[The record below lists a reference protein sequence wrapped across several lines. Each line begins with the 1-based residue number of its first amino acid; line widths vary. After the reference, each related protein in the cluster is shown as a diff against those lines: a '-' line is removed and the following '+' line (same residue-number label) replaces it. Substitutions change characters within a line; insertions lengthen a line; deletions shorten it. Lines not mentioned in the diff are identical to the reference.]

1 VQSLYSFSSTRL
13 LSKLSWRVLGSV
25 AVTVVAMHVMAV
37 AWLQG
42 LDARDQKNIEPAQ
55 VTVELVAQQSLALPA
70 QTAAEVPPANA
81 PTPPT
86 PPTPVEPEPEREPEP
101 EPEPKPE
108 LELDPDPSQ
117 ALERSLDTQ
126 PNVEP
131 TPEPESAAQPK
142 SAVMSES
149 ASEVERASDV
159 LSAPTQ
165 GSTEAAQGLDNPV
178 PPYPPEAYFDRL
190 SGTVILRVR
199 VNADGQ
205 VDELRVKQSSGH
217 DILDDSAQSTV
228 IDWQFK
234 AAKQNGVEVAEW
246 VEVPITFQL
255 Q

>member
-1 VQSLYSFSSTRL
+1 
-13 LSKLSWRVLGSV
+13 
-25 AVTVVAMHVMAV
+25 MHVMAV

-70 QTAAEVPPANA
+70 QTAAEVPPA
-81 PTPPT
+81 
-86 PPTPVEPEPEREPEP
+86 PVEAEPEPEREPEL

-108 LELDPDPSQ
+108 LELDPDPTQ
-117 ALERSLDTQ
+117 APERSLDTQ

-217 DILDDSAQSTV
+217 DILDDSAQSTI

-255 Q
+255 E

>member
-1 VQSLYSFSSTRL
+1 M
-13 LSKLSWRVLGSV
+13 
-25 AVTVVAMHVMAV
+25 TVVVMHVMAV

-70 QTAAEVPPANA
+70 QTAAEVPPA
-81 PTPPT
+81 
-86 PPTPVEPEPEREPEP
+86 PVEAQPEPEREPER

-117 ALERSLDTQ
+117 APERSLDTQ

-205 VDELRVKQSSGH
+205 VDKLRVKQSSGH

-234 AAKQNGVEVAEW
+234 AARQNGVEVAEW
-246 VEVPITFQL
+246 VDVPITFQL
-255 Q
+255 K

>member
-1 VQSLYSFSSTRL
+1 M
-13 LSKLSWRVLGSV
+13 
-25 AVTVVAMHVMAV
+25 TVVVMHVMAV

-42 LDARDQKNIEPAQ
+42 LDTRDQKNIELAQ

-86 PPTPVEPEPEREPEP
+86 PVEPEPTPEREP

-108 LELDPDPSQ
+108 LELDPDPTQ
-117 ALERSLDTQ
+117 APERSLDTQ